1 MKKDIEIAK
10 VENLH
15 LAIIQ
20 EYNTTFKTN
29 DYYIYLINEKEV
41 DLEMVLIVSKGFDEK
56 KITSKMHHK
65 IDKLPAHSAAKVEL
79 IQEDVLQLNNEFK
92 ITFFENNKMFEKDF
106 MIPKKTVMEGNLRMI
121 KSIGK
126 RGILL

>member
-106 MIPKKTVMEGNLRMI
+106 MIPKKQLRKEI
-121 KSIGK
+121 YE
-126 RGILL
+126 